1 MKGAKKKVWA
11 LPGYIGYGDDAG
23 AYYAEVARMAENE
36 KKTLSD
42 FVLDAVEFYIK
53 SKAAKTFTNKPQPT
67 INNSPLPAKLP
78 QSSGRA
84 IDYSESE
91 DPAPPKIDT
100 AGIPSSRPS
109 N

>member
-1 MKGAKKKVWA
+1 MKTAKKKVWA
-11 LPGYIGYGDDAG
+11 LPGYIGYGDEAG
-23 AYYAEVARMAENE
+23 EYFAEVKRLADNE

-53 SKAAKTFTNKPQPT
+53 SKAAKTFNKPTVPAIKST
-67 INNSPLPAKLP
+67 LPAKAP

-84 IDYSESE
+84 IDYSETE
-91 DPAPPKIDT
+91 DPVPPKID
-100 AGIPSSRPS
+100 AASIPSSRPT